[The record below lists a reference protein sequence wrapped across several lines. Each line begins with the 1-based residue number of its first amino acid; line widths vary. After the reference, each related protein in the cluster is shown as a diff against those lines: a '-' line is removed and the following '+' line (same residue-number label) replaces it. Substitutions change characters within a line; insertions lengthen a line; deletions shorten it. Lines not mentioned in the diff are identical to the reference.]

1 MRRQLGGSI
10 DVGKR
15 ISAYYGPLA
24 FVAGMTEHAIANI
37 GFLALPLLMQSRWA
51 ALVAPATVH
60 ETWLTWGFGRLGWAR
75 NQLFMLLGNFFGG
88 AIFVATAFQ
97 GMANR
102 DRLAAIYRRRIP
114 PSEATAVNSVAAGAD
129 PELG

>member
-1 MRRQLGGSI
+1 M
-10 DVGKR
+10 
-15 ISAYYGPLA
+15 AY
-24 FVAGMTEHAIANI
+24 VE
-37 GFLALPLLMQSRWA
+37 
-51 ALVAPATVH
+51 
-60 ETWLTWGFGRLGWAR
+60 FGRLGWAR

-114 PSEATAVNSVAAGAD
+114 PSEATAVNSVAAGVD